1 MIQYNESDLN
11 TYYLRNDNNENN
23 SQDYDET
30 TADERNENV
39 NQRMILI
46 QQIKNLISLKFKCR
60 EGIEKLFNEFI
71 VNDFKPIIQQ
81 LRDNVDP
88 IFKDYI
94 SHPKAKL
101 RYNNDEVNDAIQSLE
116 REIKEISEKSLEE
129 VEIKLEN
136 LKASISAIIHEINK
150 SLFKAKAQFDKVY
163 LSGSINGDKI
173 VRLEEVAEP
182 MALGFGLG
190 GSGIGALIGI
200 GIAKGVGETIG
211 AGLLFGGAFGIASA
225 GIGLVLG
232 FVGFGVYKLYKVTHK
247 EEDLVELTQ
256 KGRESFFEKINIY
269 YDKVETQLNDYKEKV
284 IKEIQSIIEKG
295 VAKLNIEK
303 DNIDER
309 NQF

>member
-1 MIQYNESDLN
+1 MMQYNESDLN
-11 TYYLRNDNNENN
+11 NYYLKNDNNENN

-30 TADERNENV
+30 TADEKNENV
-39 NQRMILI
+39 NQKIILI
-46 QQIKNLISLKFKCR
+46 KQIKKLISLKFKCR

-71 VNDFKPIIQQ
+71 ENDFKPIIQQ
-81 LRDNVDP
+81 LRDDVDP

-173 VRLEEVAEP
+173 VRLEEV
-182 MALGFGLG
+182 
-190 GSGIGALIGI
+190 S
-200 GIAKGVGETIG
+200 
-211 AGLLFGGAFGIASA
+211 LLFGGALGIASA

-232 FVGFGVYKLYKVTHK
+232 VVGFGVYKLYKVTHK

-284 IKEIQSIIEKG
+284 IKEFQSIIEKG